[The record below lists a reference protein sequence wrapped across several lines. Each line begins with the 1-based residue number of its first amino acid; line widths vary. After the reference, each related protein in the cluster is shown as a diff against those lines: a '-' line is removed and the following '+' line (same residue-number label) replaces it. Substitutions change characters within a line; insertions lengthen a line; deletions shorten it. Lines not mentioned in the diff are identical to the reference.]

1 MLPPDV
7 SSSLVPWR
15 VMVFLIQL
23 CGCFPFRISDTDAPP
38 VFSLYLS
45 LWSVFIMFTTTC
57 VHFMGYSQI
66 FFRYAALNIGTA
78 VYVYTVMALLVGMTL
93 SNVIMAVKSNK
104 LAALLH
110 DLSRFKD
117 VSPPPTRRW
126 YCKPKTIVFS
136 VSLITVVF
144 LMAWTSALTINVS
157 ILCSALVLLPTSL
170 IGLVSQLLPMELPSM
185 VFELLARHLLVA
197 TEVTMAKVSFLL
209 NTDGCFKCEDNVKA
223 AKEAMRDL
231 EAVIREVEVQR
242 ERATR
247 HFFPVV
253 SMFLLS
259 GLLLGVT
266 SPYAMKV
273 GSIEKTISLT
283 SLFMAYYIMARLCH
297 MGQVFVNKIS
307 TAEDLLKDM
316 RVKCQSRSIKKEV
329 SQVMGSLSPM
339 RTFDVCGWYTLGYSQ
354 FLGFMNTVMTY
365 LVIIL
370 QVEDTEV
377 PHPLSQG
384 LPVAPNP
391 PAQGDFL
398 QAGEY

>member
-7 SSSLVPWR
+7 SSTVVPWR

-38 VFSLYLS
+38 VFSLYLF
-45 LWSVFIMFTTTC
+45 LWSVIVMFMTTC
-57 VHFMGYSQI
+57 ANFTG
-66 FFRYAALNIGTA
+66 FREILFKRTSITSNVGTV
-78 VYVYTVMALLVGMTL
+78 VYVYTILVLVVGMTL

-117 VSPPPTRRW
+117 TSPLPTHPW
-126 YCKPKTIVFS
+126 YCKPKTLVI
-136 VSLITVVF
+136 LISMMTVVF
-144 LMAWTSALTINVS
+144 LMAWTSALTMNVS
-157 ILCSALVLLPTSL
+157 VLCKTLVILPTYFISL
-170 IGLVSQLLPMELPSM
+170 LSLLLHTELPSV
-185 VFELLARHLLVA
+185 VFGFLARHLLAA

-209 NTDGCFKCEDNVKA
+209 NIDGCFKCEDNVKA

-259 GLLLGVT
+259 GLLLSVT
-266 SPYAMKV
+266 SPYAIKV
-273 GSIEKTISLT
+273 GSIEKAVSLT

-297 MGQVFVNKIS
+297 MGQVFVNKIRA
-307 TAEDLLKDM
+307 TEDLLKDM
-316 RVKCQSRSIKKEV
+316 RVKCQSRSIKKE
-329 SQVMGSLSPM
+329 
-339 RTFDVCGWYTLGYSQ
+339 
-354 FLGFMNTVMTY
+354 FMNTVMTY